1 MKNSQYVNRQTAF
14 EYVIYMI
21 VGSYFEEA
29 RCKDPVRERGMH
41 FHYRELS
48 EREQL
53 KMEDK
58 CIRYTERFLAEL
70 PKGIWK
76 EKVQVRFLKN
86 TGSCTMHARSAPAP
100 RARGISVP
108 ASRYRITA
116 PDSSCR
122 ILHRGR
128 QSGPVLFP

>member
-21 VGSYFEEA
+21 VGSYFEES

-86 TGSCTMHARSAPAP
+86 TGTDDKLVCFVGRSFLLAVGARYDGGNTRLAHRLLFRR
-100 RARGISVP
+100 RAKKSLRK
-108 ASRYRITA
+108 AA
-116 PDSSCR
+116 
-122 ILHRGR
+122 
-128 QSGPVLFP
+128 